1 MDSGRPERIK
11 RIYLYI
17 IIYSFILSAGPEG
30 LQLPAFPACPVV
42 RLKERLE
49 DLSGFQRVRLRL
61 SGISSGQI
69 KRRACGPV
77 RDSQRVPG
85 SVRPA
90 AFPALCPEDLS
101 AFRRA
106 GPVPQCMT
114 DLSADIRTCSDNIY
128 YQHIPAPDPVG
139 RCLPVLYSSLNVF
152 PVSFRMDSGHSEQIK
167 RIYLYIF
174 IYSFIPSAGP
184 EGLRLPAFRIL
195 SAFPVCPQVLPIA
208 SSHNSLISYYN
219 PEGVSADMLR

>member
-85 SVRPA
+85 SVRA
-90 AFPALCPEDLS
+90 A
-101 AFRRA
+101 
-106 GPVPQCMT
+106 
-114 DLSADIRTCSDNIY
+114 
-128 YQHIPAPDPVG
+128 
-139 RCLPVLYSSLNVF
+139 
-152 PVSFRMDSGHSEQIK
+152 
-167 RIYLYIF
+167 
-174 IYSFIPSAGP
+174 
-184 EGLRLPAFRIL
+184 AFRIL
-195 SAFPVCPQVLPIA
+195 SADTF
-208 SSHNSLISYYN
+208 
-219 PEGVSADMLR
+219 R

>member
-1 MDSGRPERIK
+1 MTDKKTRVRSRQG
-11 RIYLYI
+11 
-17 IIYSFILSAGPEG
+17 
-30 LQLPAFPACPVV
+30 FPA
-42 RLKERLE
+42 R
-49 DLSGFQRVRLRL
+49 SWLR
-61 SGISSGQI
+61 SS
-69 KRRACGPV
+69 
-77 RDSQRVPG
+77 
-85 SVRPA
+85 
-90 AFPALCPEDLS
+90 
-101 AFRRA
+101 
-106 GPVPQCMT
+106 
-114 DLSADIRTCSDNIY
+114 
-128 YQHIPAPDPVG
+128 

-152 PVSFRMDSGHSEQIK
+152 PVSFRMDSGRPEQIK